1 MHSSIKLRVRFFEL
15 DPYAHVNHSVY
26 VQYFEEARI
35 STLSEIGE
43 SVDDLISRD
52 IALVITDIQT
62 RYFAPAFLG
71 DELTIESGISDLR
84 GTSTTWVQKIRKD
97 DLIIATQRTRT
108 GCTSLN
114 GKPKRFP
121 ESLISSVQELLVSEE
136 WFS

>member
-84 GTSTTWVQKIRKD
+84 GASTTWVQKIRKD
-97 DLIIATQRTRT
+97 GLIIATQRTRT

-114 GKPKRFP
+114 L
-121 ESLISSVQELLVSEE
+121 SLIHI
-136 WFS
+136 